1 MIIDILLIVAISA
14 FIVTFVISVIKSYR
28 DKKRN
33 NKDDAEK

>member
-14 FIVTFVISVIKSYR
+14 FIVTFAISAIKSYR